1 MKFLSLLI
9 KPASSL
15 CNLRCRYCFYED
27 VSKQRSQ
34 PSYGVMEDA
43 TMEKLIDRVFEAVD
57 EDGTVVFAFQGG
69 EPTLAGLPYY
79 QKFIAYVLEKKGRR
93 KIQYALQTNGT
104 LLTDEWGEFFRENHF
119 LVGVSLDGYESNT
132 NEFRIDSNGKGMYCE
147 IMKGIELL
155 KKHKVEFNVLAV
167 ITEKLSKHA
176 KAFYS
181 FLKSQKISYVQCIPC
196 LGELQCENQ
205 YQLRPDGYAR
215 FYKTLYDLWLKDYQR
230 GEYMSI
236 SLFDN
241 ILLMLTDR
249 IPNQCG
255 MLGSCSMQFVVEA
268 DGSVYPCDF
277 YVLDEY
283 CCGNV
288 FENSVEEI
296 GKSEALRHFFEKKNK
311 TGSSCVD
318 CPFWGICRGGCK
330 RQQGSYLQEGRC
342 AYREFLEYAYPT
354 MRKIAQTI

>member
-1 MKFLSLLI
+1 MRFLSLLI

-27 VSKQRSQ
+27 VSKHRER
-34 PSYGVMEDA
+34 PSYGVMEIA

-57 EDGTVVFAFQGG
+57 EDGTAVFAFQGG
-69 EPTLAGLPYY
+69 EPTLAGLSYY
-79 QKFIAYVLEKKGRR
+79 RNFVAYVLEKKGNR

-104 LLTDEWGEFFRENHF
+104 LLTEEWGSFFRENHF

-132 NEFRIDSNGKGMYCE
+132 NECRIDSGGKGMYGE
-147 IMKGIELL
+147 IMKGIEIL

-205 YQLRPDGYAR
+205 YQLRPDGYVR

-249 IPNQCG
+249 MPNQCG

-283 CCGNV
+283 CCGNI

-296 GKSEALRHFFEKKNK
+296 GKSKSLQRFFEKRNK
-311 TGSSCVD
+311 TGRCCVD

-330 RQQGSYLQEGRC
+330 RQQGSYLQGERC